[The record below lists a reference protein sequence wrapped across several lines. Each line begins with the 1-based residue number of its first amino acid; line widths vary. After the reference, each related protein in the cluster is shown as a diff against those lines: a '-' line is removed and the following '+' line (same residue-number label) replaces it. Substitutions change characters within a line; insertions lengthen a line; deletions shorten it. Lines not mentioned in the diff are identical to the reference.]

1 MRSPVVP
8 NHFRGMLFAD
18 GGDFT
23 NVRLRFG
30 EVQKVIPPDDPA
42 NISGRWNE
50 YSVWVQHRANG
61 TAVTK
66 MYDNCLA
73 IDHYGSKA
81 DFDHAGY
88 RADDSATREDGQRQ
102 LGPGLGARV
111 LLLCINGESQSA
123 VILGGLRVDD
133 PDTTETGHYRH
144 ARFNGIDLLINN
156 DGEMTLT
163 YQGAQDLKG
172 EKREDVDENALG
184 TFVKISKDGNLLVSD
199 KEGGNSILLDHASG
213 KIDVVSENE
222 VNVTAPTV
230 RLGDNETSDPAV
242 GGNELKQVLSDLC
255 DAIGQLTVITGEGT
269 SSTPVNTATFQAIKG
284 RLDQIL
290 SGTVSVKL

>member
-1 MRSPVVP
+1 MRAPVVP

-30 EVQKVIPPDDPA
+30 EVQKVIPPSDPA

-88 RADDSATREDGQRQ
+88 RADDSATREDGQGQ

-133 PDTTETGHYRH
+133 ADAEELGHYRH

-163 YQGAQDLKG
+163 YQGAHELSG
-172 EKREDVDENALG
+172 EKRDDVEDDALG

-199 KEGGNSILLDHASG
+199 KNGDNSILLDHASG
-213 KIDVVSENE
+213 KVQVVSANE
-222 VNVTAPTV
+222 VDVTAPKV
-230 RLGDNETSDPAV
+230 RVGDDQTDDPAV
-242 GGNELKQVLSDLC
+242 LGNELKEILTDLI
-255 DAIGQLTVITGEGT
+255 DAIKSLTVVTGEGT
-269 SSTPVNTATFQAIKG
+269 SSTPVNTAQFAEIES
-284 RLDQIL
+284 RLGEIL
-290 SGTVSVKL
+290 SGTVSVKP